1 MFFNQSLTVTRV
13 SGGSYVGGVWQPGG
27 EVTPAP
33 VIHASVQPT
42 NDSDLALL
50 PEGRR
55 QQETYT
61 LYTSLDEPLY
71 VANDHTQTNSDKV
84 EIYGKQFEILHAEK
98 WANQII
104 PHHKSIA
111 VLLAEQP

>member
-1 MFFNQSLTVTRV
+1 MFFNQALTVTRG
-13 SGGSYVGGVWQPGG
+13 SGGGYVGGVWQPSTTTT
-27 EVTPAP
+27 ETVQ
-33 VIHASVQPT
+33 ASVQPT
-42 NDSDLALL
+42 RDNDLALL

>member
-1 MFFNQSLTVTRV
+1 MFFNQPLTVTRAT
-13 SGGSYVGGVWQPGG
+13 GGGYVGGVWQPGG
-27 EVTPAP
+27 TTTLV
-33 VIHASVQPT
+33 VQSSVQPVRD
-42 NDSDLALL
+42 NELELL

-55 QQETYT
+55 QQECYT
-61 LYTSLDEPLY
+61 LYTSLQEPLY
-71 VANDHTQTNSDKV
+71 IANDHTQTNSDKV

-98 WANQII
+98 WANKLI